1 LSPYCCH
8 EPQVSG
14 GAVDSNM
21 GVKSWGVS
29 LTTTGHRDSHRT
41 SHHHVVSST
50 ESRCCHSVLYLFNH
64 YGHEQ
69 RMPENRVLGRM
80 FGLVTQEL
88 TNKQV
93 TRSKCITMTFITFK
107 KR

>member
-1 LSPYCCH
+1 
-8 EPQVSG
+8 
-14 GAVDSNM
+14 M